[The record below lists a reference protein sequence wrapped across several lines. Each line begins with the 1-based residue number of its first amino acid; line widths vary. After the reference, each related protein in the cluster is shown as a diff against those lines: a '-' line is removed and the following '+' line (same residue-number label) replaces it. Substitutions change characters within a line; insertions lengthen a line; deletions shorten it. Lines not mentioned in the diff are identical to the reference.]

1 MTEQNLQIAMPD
13 GTADAVLFTPE
24 AGTPSPGVL
33 FVTDI
38 GGIREVQR
46 QMARRL
52 AAEGYVVLLPNP
64 FYRSGRPPVWEFPRV
79 PGDPRTVERMHE
91 LIDPLTPQAQAG
103 DAKAYV
109 GFLAAQTSVRP
120 QKMGVVGFCFGGGF
134 SLRAAAANPDKIAA
148 AASFHGGGLYKAD
161 SPDSPHLLLPQ
172 VTARLYF
179 GHAVEDR
186 SMPAEAIVEFEKA
199 LGAWDGKYES
209 ETYEGAKHG
218 WCVPD
223 NPSYNKPQA
232 ERAFA
237 KLTELFAEALR

>member
-1 MTEQNLQIAMPD
+1 MTEQDLQIAMPD

-24 AGTPSPGVL
+24 PGTPLPGVL

-38 GGIREVQR
+38 GGIRDTQR

-64 FYRSGRPPVWEFPRV
+64 FYRTGRPPVWDFPRDWT
-79 PGDPRTVERMHE
+79 DPRTMQRMQE
-91 LIDPLTPQAQAG
+91 LTGPLTPEAQAS
-103 DAKAYV
+103 DAKTYIE
-109 GFLAAQTSVRP
+109 FLTAQASVRP
-120 QKMGVVGFCFGGGF
+120 QKLGVVGFCFGGGF
-134 SLRAAAANPDKIAA
+134 SMRAAAANPKTIAA

-186 SMPAEAIVEFEKA
+186 SMPAEAIAAFEQA
-199 LGAWDGKYES
+199 LAAWGGTYAS

-218 WCVPD
+218 WTVPD
-223 NPSYNKPQA
+223 NPSYNPPQA

-237 KLTELFAEALR
+237 KLTELFAQTLR